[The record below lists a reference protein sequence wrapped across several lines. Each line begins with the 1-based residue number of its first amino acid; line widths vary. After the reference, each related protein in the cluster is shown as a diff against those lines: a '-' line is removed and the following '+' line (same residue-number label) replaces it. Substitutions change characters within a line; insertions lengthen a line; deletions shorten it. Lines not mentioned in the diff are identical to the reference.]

1 MDDGWLESRLAG
13 NGTAD
18 RGGFTEA
25 YLTEEGFTQEARK
38 REVRVYMCCCIFL
51 AVLGGFTE
59 ACLTEEGFTQEAR
72 KREVSSMAV
81 LQPNFAGL
89 AARAAGQRLCPQ
101 THAQSAPTHSPTPL
115 AQPAPLCVLQ
125 NELPEQL
132 ANSSNTIAW
141 WQGRQ
146 AEVQERLSKRRAAP
160 SPKPAEQVGRC
171 F

>member
-1 MDDGWLESRLAG
+1 MAANLLALPPEQLA
-13 NGTAD
+13 NASSTH
-18 RGGFTEA
+18 
-25 YLTEEGFTQEARK
+25 TQ
-38 REVRVYMCCCIFL
+38 
-51 AVLGGFTE
+51 
-59 ACLTEEGFTQEAR
+59 
-72 KREVSSMAV
+72 SS
-81 LQPNFAGL
+81 P
-89 AARAAGQRLCPQ
+89 
-101 THAQSAPTHSPTPL
+101 PTHRPRSPNPS
-115 AQPAPLCVLQ
+115 PLCLLQ